1 MEIAAEHAEAHG
13 ERAGER
19 MEERFL
25 LDRIELESAYIS
37 MRNQQ
42 SAAAIKADPTN
53 AVESVENDTAVAASK
68 TSQPAV
74 FQPLVEFAFP
84 RVRLENIL
92 ECRCFGG
99 HDLIFPSSSQTRGGC
114 AG

>member
-1 MEIAAEHAEAHG
+1 GGSTKRKRNGIRITQHLRCQPIHAIGAMEIAAEHAEAHG

-53 AVESVENDTAVAASK
+53 AVESVENATAVSAIK
-68 TSQPAV
+68 TLQPA
-74 FQPLVEFAFP
+74 
-84 RVRLENIL
+84 
-92 ECRCFGG
+92 G
-99 HDLIFPSSSQTRGGC
+99 
-114 AG
+114 